1 MTQTQPLEAAVSSRS
16 EESKN
21 FKQVLMDQVR
31 AGGGTQAI
39 DTKQLFQTL
48 VKETL
53 EAFLELEMEEH
64 LGYPKHDA
72 EGRGSGNSRN
82 GASSKTV
89 RGDFGEVE
97 IETPRDRNSSFEPK
111 IVAKRQTSVGNFK
124 EAVISLYARGLTTR
138 EIEQHVK
145 DIYGVEISP
154 QFVSRAT
161 EELQQHIVDWQ
172 NRPLE
177 RIYPIIFVDG
187 LRVAVRTDKGVVKK
201 CVYTVLGVSVSGKQ
215 EVLGL
220 WIEETE
226 GARFWLKVFNDLK
239 ARGVCDA
246 LIVCGDGLTGLRNA
260 VESVFPHADVQL
272 CVVHHIRNVTKF
284 VSWKDRKPLCADL
297 RPIYTAP
304 TIEAAELALDRF
316 EQLWGARYPMS
327 ATAWRNH
334 WNDLTTFFKYPVE
347 LRRMIYTTNAIES
360 LHSQMRKN
368 ISNRKVFPNDESVL
382 KILFLNIRNFTNRWT
397 KRQGWDTVMNQLM
410 MIFGDRLKPD
420 LIDSL

>member
-1 MTQTQPLEAAVSSRS
+1 MIQTHPLETALAART
-16 EESKN
+16 EDSKN
-21 FKQVLMDQVR
+21 FKKLLMDQVR
-31 AGGGTQAI
+31 AGGGTQAM
-39 DTKQLFQTL
+39 DTKQLFQTM
-48 VKETL
+48 VKDTL

-82 GASSKTV
+82 GVTSKTV
-89 RGDFGEVE
+89 RGDFGEIE
-97 IETPRDRNSSFEPK
+97 IETPRDRNSSFDPK
-111 IVAKRQTSVGNFK
+111 IVAKRQSSVGNFQ

-145 DIYGVEISP
+145 DIYGIEISP

-161 EELQQHIVDWQ
+161 EELQQQIVDWQ

-177 RIYPIIFVDG
+177 RVYPIIFVDG
-187 LRVAVRTDKGVVKK
+187 LRVAVRTEKGVLKK
-201 CVYTVLGVSVSGKQ
+201 CVYTVLGVGTSGKQ

-239 ARGVCDA
+239 ARGVLDA

-260 VESVFPHADVQL
+260 VESVFPQADVQL

-284 VSWKDRKPLCADL
+284 VSWKDRKPLCAAM

-304 TIEAAELALDRF
+304 TAEAAAAALDRF
-316 EQLWGARYPMS
+316 EQLWGERYPMS
-327 ATAWRNH
+327 ASAWRSH
-334 WNDLTTFFKYPVE
+334 WDDLTTFFKYPVE

-368 ISNRKVFPNDESVL
+368 ISNRKVFPTDDAVF

-410 MIFGDRLKPD
+410 MIFGDRLKPH